1 MQYRP
6 LGVLTFLID
15 NTLLE
20 KKTFLKKKLFFQF
33 NMGSSRTTSFCSDN
47 QGGDQVGFCFHR

>member
-20 KKTFLKKKLFFQF
+20 KKTFLKKKIIFPIQYGQQQNYLFLF
-33 NMGSSRTTSFCSDN
+33 R
-47 QGGDQVGFCFHR
+47 

>member
-20 KKTFLKKKLFFQF
+20 KKTQKKLFSQKRF
-33 NMGSSRTTSFCSDN
+33 SFPIHN
-47 QGGDQVGFCFHR
+47 GQQQNYLFLFG